1 MKNLSE
7 HKAYAAMFAF
17 LEKRYQLTESDD
29 LGALL
34 GAMSLL
40 PDGGTADP
48 AIWEDWLNAI
58 EEAESGNVRVDMELK
73 RDDLG

>member
-7 HKAYAAMFAF
+7 HEAYAAMFAF
-17 LEKRYQLTESDD
+17 LEHRYRLTGSDE

-34 GAMSLL
+34 GSMSLL
-40 PDGGTADP
+40 PGGNTADP

-58 EEAESGNVRVDMELK
+58 RKAESHSVKVEMELK
-73 RDDLG
+73 

>member
-7 HKAYAAMFAF
+7 HEAYVAMFAF
-17 LEKRYQLTESDD
+17 LEHRYRLTESDD

-34 GAMSLL
+34 GSMSLL
-40 PDGGTADP
+40 PGGGTADP

-58 EEAESGNVRVDMELK
+58 KEAESHNVKVNMELK
-73 RDDLG
+73 